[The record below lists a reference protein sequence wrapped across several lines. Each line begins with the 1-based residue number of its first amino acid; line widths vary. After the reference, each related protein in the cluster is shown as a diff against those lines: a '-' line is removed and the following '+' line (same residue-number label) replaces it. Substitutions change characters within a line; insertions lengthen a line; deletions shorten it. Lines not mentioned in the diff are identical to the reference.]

1 MRIHYIHSSKWSTEV
16 HLFSLSRWENWGSR
30 CEGIHPRPHTQ
41 LVNEKVWNPVQA
53 NLTSTFPP
61 HTPPISHQNAPL
73 SPAKKSHR
81 VRKELTLC
89 PGVPTKVYDQRI
101 QSLDPTISPEHL
113 FQVWKKM
120 SSWHVGDIHGLQ
132 RACSHLTV
140 VTSRTSLQGD
150 SALTAPI

>member
-61 HTPPISHQNAPL
+61 HTPPISHQKCPPFPSKEIPQGKKRVNTLPWSPHKSLRPEDTEPGSHNL
-73 SPAKKSHR
+73 SGAFI
-81 VRKELTLC
+81 
-89 PGVPTKVYDQRI
+89 PGLEENEQLACDV
-101 QSLDPTISPEHL
+101 
-113 FQVWKKM
+113 
-120 SSWHVGDIHGLQ
+120 HGLQ